1 VQHVRNGIQRPAAG
15 LGILRRSCIR
25 IYDMRKNFPIFVHIR
40 HSFLLLLAFAAV
52 VLMVACS
59 SAKPPA
65 EETPSSST
73 AKPAPPPMPRHEFGP
88 NEKVVG
94 SVDILTAVPATQSE
108 SEHLLAQG
116 WAASTVAGVP
126 VTVVALLIDGKVV
139 AETRSFDSRSDVG
152 AAFGRPE
159 FEKSGW
165 KIEAPIK
172 KLGPGRHP
180 VTVRATS
187 ATGDKLTLPGV
198 TLSL

>member
-1 VQHVRNGIQRPAAG
+1 
-15 LGILRRSCIR
+15 
-25 IYDMRKNFPIFVHIR
+25 
-40 HSFLLLLAFAAV
+40 
-52 VLMVACS
+52 MVACS

-187 ATGDKLTLPGV
+187 ATRRQVDPAGGHPLTLVIRPESVAGQGRLAKLHTTAPHLRIVVLLSCGAATVYRV
-198 TLSL
+198 TRACPPSKAQT